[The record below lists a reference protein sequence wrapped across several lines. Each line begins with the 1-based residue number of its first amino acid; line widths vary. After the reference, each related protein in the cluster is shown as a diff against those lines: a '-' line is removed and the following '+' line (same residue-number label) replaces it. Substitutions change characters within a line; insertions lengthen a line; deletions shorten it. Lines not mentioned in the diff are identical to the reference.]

1 MSVLTH
7 IFCTSMLLSS
17 RVLDL
22 NPSPTFTPVL
32 SADKLQVQG
41 HAWVGTVFSRRKGQL
56 HTP

>member
-1 MSVLTH
+1 
-7 IFCTSMLLSS
+7 MLLSS

-41 HAWVGTVFSRRKGQL
+41 HAWVGQSFQGERGSCTHLSA
-56 HTP
+56 